1 MPNSLLS
8 PTIVKLWHAIGLLLK
23 RLVRIFSGNI
33 GGYSHLTFLWIVA
46 YQDSYD
52 TFLETSTREIEAL
65 QD

>member
-1 MPNSLLS
+1 M
-8 PTIVKLWHAIGLLLK
+8 
-23 RLVRIFSGNI
+23 LVGID
-33 GGYSHLTFLWIVA
+33 FLRIVA